1 MSPHYDHK
9 NDIAEA
15 LPGHFPPNQADSLV
29 CVGDLPPFNYKAS
42 IETITEEV
50 TKYLETHPELPGVIL
65 VGMMC

>member
-1 MSPHYDHK
+1 
-9 NDIAEA
+9 
-15 LPGHFPPNQADSLV
+15 V

>member
-1 MSPHYDHK
+1 MTITMKSRSPYQA
-9 NDIAEA
+9 IS
-15 LPGHFPPNQADSLV
+15 LPTGQVDSLV